1 MYIHHA
7 CSIVDINLDLIVRR
21 LLSGISSTKVMQ
33 LGMCIMLKIFA
44 DLSFGYPWNEKWKH
58 LKISLVFIIIFHFVV
73 MYRDLERA
81 AYLLVNVSE
90 TKILC
95 C

>member
-21 LLSGISSTKVMQ
+21 LFSGISSTKVMQ
-33 LGMCIMLKIFA
+33 LGMCIMLNLKIFA

-58 LKISLVFIIIFHFVV
+58 LKTSLVVIIIFHFVV
-73 MYRDLERA
+73 MYGDLERA
-81 AYLLVNVSE
+81 AYLLVTVSE
-90 TKILC
+90 TKIC
-95 C
+95 